1 MRHRSSARLVHRL
14 ALVLSLLSLTLRVH
28 AQPQPS
34 PQDLNEAK
42 RHFEAGLKLYAE
54 HALPAALAEFQTTYR
69 LSRRPTALRN
79 VAQCYRDLQQFAEAY
94 DAYQELLTK
103 FGSQLGGEAASVR
116 RALEDLSMVT
126 GTLKVTVNEQG
137 ALVEVDGKSVGSSPV
152 PPKRLSVG
160 GHTLRIS
167 KEGFAPFQKD
177 FAVSPQQTVDLGVA
191 LEHESSTGHLAVREQ
206 AGRSVHVFIDSKD
219 VGPTPW
225 EGDLSPGNHMVEVRG
240 DKIASVSRTVKL
252 AKGDRFDLVLDA
264 SFTGGHL
271 RITTLPASASIAVDG
286 SSVGTGAWE
295 GDLDPGTH
303 NVEVSLA
310 GHPSVARQI
319 VLVRGQTVVE
329 EVPVP
334 DAGGGGVAAEGPE
347 YRGWYGRVGLF
358 WAFSTS
364 AQHTSV
370 AGPLVTAPPDQSFP
384 LGFGVSVRAGYTFD
398 IVGLEL
404 VGAFMF
410 DHFED
415 QLHFS
420 NASGGSAFVETLDNS
435 SVNLFLGFG
444 PRITS
449 RDPTVRFTAG
459 LAPGLVVRDFIF
471 KRSDLGNGTCASC
484 QGPTEFTSGG
494 GYVAPALTLDGGVL
508 LGGSPGVK
516 FFLGAYAWLDFA
528 PQIVVGPDAS
538 IPIDKSYFPSAD
550 RGWILANGPQFYFG
564 PVLGAQFGH

>member
-1 MRHRSSARLVHRL
+1 MRSRSFARLVHRL
-14 ALVLSLLSLTLRVH
+14 ALVLSFLLPAAGVH
-28 AQPQPS
+28 AQQQPS

-42 RHFEAGLKLYAE
+42 RHFENGLKLYGE
-54 HALPAALAEFQTTYR
+54 HALPAALAEFQTAYR

-94 DAYQELLTK
+94 DAYQELLSK
-103 FGSQLGGEAASVR
+103 FGTQLGAEAASVR
-116 RALEDLSMVT
+116 RAIEDLSMVT
-126 GTLKVTVNEQG
+126 GLLKVTVNEQG
-137 ALVEVDGKSVGSSPV
+137 ALVEVDGKTLGTSPL

-160 GHTLRIS
+160 GHSLRIS
-167 KEGFAPFQKD
+167 KDGFAPFQKD

-191 LEHESSTGHLAVREQ
+191 LEHESSNGHLAVREQ
-206 AGRSVHVFIDSKD
+206 AGRSVHVFIDGRD
-219 VGPTPW
+219 MGPTPW
-225 EGDLSPGNHMVEVRG
+225 DGDLPPGNHMVEVKG
-240 DKIASVSRTVKL
+240 EKLASVSRTVKL

-271 RITTLPASASIAVDG
+271 RITTLPAAASIAVDG

-310 GHPSVARQI
+310 GHPSVMRQI
-319 VLVRGQTVVE
+319 ELTRGQTVVE
-329 EVPVP
+329 EVSLPE
-334 DAGGGGVAAEGPE
+334 AGAVAAEGPE

-370 AGPLVTAPPDQSFP
+370 AGPLVAASPDQSFP
-384 LGFGVSVRAGYTFD
+384 LGFGASVRAGYTFD

-420 NASGGSAFVETLDNS
+420 NPSGGTTFVETLDNS

-459 LAPGLVVRDFIF
+459 IAPGLVVRDFIF
-471 KRSDLGNGTCASC
+471 KRSDLGNGSCGSC

-494 GYVAPALTLDGGVL
+494 GYVAPAFTLDGGVL

-528 PQIVVGPDAS
+528 PQVVVGPDAS
-538 IPIDKSYFPSAD
+538 IPIDKSYFPAAD
-550 RGWILANGPQFYFG
+550 RGWVLANGPQFYFG